1 MVVDVLRHYEGGR
14 ESDDKLIAKSMKI
27 QCKIEEKSVKI
38 EVWRGR
44 KSKKSISGGVLEGLG
59 ASWGVLGGCGAILE
73 DFFGDIGA
81 KMGATWAKLE
91 PSWQQVAPK
100 MGHVSAK
107 MAMLGSVWEALAEFW
122 EYFWSIFADALDI
135 KKH

>member
-1 MVVDVLRHYEGGR
+1 MSWRVLAR
-14 ESDDKLIAKSMKI
+14 
-27 QCKIEEKSVKI
+27 
-38 EVWRGR
+38 
-44 KSKKSISGGVLEGLG
+44 LG
-59 ASWGVLGGCGAILE
+59 ASWGAVARFWEI
-73 DFFGDIGA
+73 FVGDIGA

-107 MAMLGSVWEALAEFW
+107 MAMLGSFWEALAEFW
-122 EYFWSIFADALDI
+122 ELFWSILVDALDN